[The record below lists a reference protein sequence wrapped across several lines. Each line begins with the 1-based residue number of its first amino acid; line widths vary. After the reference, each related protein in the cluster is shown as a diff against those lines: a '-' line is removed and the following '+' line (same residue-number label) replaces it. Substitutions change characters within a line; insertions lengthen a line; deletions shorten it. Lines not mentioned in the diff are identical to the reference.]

1 MNKSDLMPIMA
12 LLLLAELSNTM
23 NTMDTLKA
31 NLDTLAK
38 NDPDHPDRV
47 DIILTESE
55 RMVKLAR
62 LCGNWGIITARGNW
76 IALENVPTDVL
87 EEVAGYAERLV
98 AKNNQ

>member
-12 LLLLAELSNTM
+12 LLLLAELSDTM
-23 NTMDTLKA
+23 DTMDTLKA

-62 LCGNWGIITARGNW
+62 LCGNWGIITANGNW
-76 IALENVPTDVL
+76 TPLENLPVCIL
-87 EEVAGYAERLV
+87 EEVAEYAGRLV
-98 AKNNQ
+98 KKNNQ

>member
-1 MNKSDLMPIMA
+1 MHKTNLLPFMA
-12 LLLLAELSNTM
+12 ILLLAELSNTM
-23 NTMDTLKA
+23 DTLKR

-38 NDPDHPDRV
+38 RDAEHPDRV

-55 RMVKLAR
+55 RMVKFAR

-87 EEVAGYAERLV
+87 EEVAGYAKRLV
-98 AKNNQ
+98 EKNDQ

>member
-47 DIILTESE
+47 DIILTESDE
-55 RMVKLAR
+55 MVKFAR
-62 LCGNWGIITARGNW
+62 LCGNWGIIKTDGDW
-76 IALENVPTDVL
+76 TPLENIPVYIL
-87 EEVAGYAERLV
+87 EEVADYAERV
-98 AKNNQ
+98 VKKK